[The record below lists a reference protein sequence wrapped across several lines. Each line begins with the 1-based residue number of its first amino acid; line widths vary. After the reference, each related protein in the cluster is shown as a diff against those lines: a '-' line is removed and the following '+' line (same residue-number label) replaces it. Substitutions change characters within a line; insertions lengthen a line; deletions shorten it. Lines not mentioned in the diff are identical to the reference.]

1 MASLIVIALLDFLT
15 INSMKKTD
23 NFTVS
28 SDIFTKGLTQI
39 SLLAVCDKTFQ
50 IYSKEPYNSQII
62 PVESLENISL
72 EDAKEFD
79 CRRIAKRHPRES
91 KEMDYDL
98 TDISNKLCST
108 EGCC

>member
-39 SLLAVCDKTFQ
+39 SLLAVFGKNFL
-50 IYSKEPYNSQII
+50 IFSKEPYNLQ
-62 PVESLENISL
+62 NIL
-72 EDAKEFD
+72 V
-79 CRRIAKRHPRES
+79 
-91 KEMDYDL
+91 L
-98 TDISNKLCST
+98 
-108 EGCC
+108 